1 MGFLCFGDSGDAVD
15 KQREEAQRL
24 KEKDRARIN
33 REIEKDIKRARE
45 HRKKEHRI
53 LLLGCGQAGKSTFI
67 KQMRIIHSEGYQ
79 DEEKNQMKLDIASNI
94 AMSISVLIENS
105 LFEATPQTKEDTD
118 IQEAVER
125 INTAFE
131 STYNPNSGLLE
142 PEPSVVLSLA
152 DDITL
157 LWKSTPIQ
165 NAYANRHNFQ
175 LIDCARYFLNK
186 VHEIMSPEYVPT
198 NDDITQTR
206 VKTEGI
212 IEHEFQIA
220 GNGPARGK
228 IIMIDVGGQ
237 RNERRKWI
245 HCFEDVMLLMF
256 LTAVSEFDQV
266 CEEDEVTNRMRESLH
281 LFETVLDYVYFQ
293 NTNVILFLNKKDV
306 LEEKLAAGKKISQ
319 YFEEFPGP
327 DGDYDAAIEF
337 FKTEFLAKNDDA
349 DDGDRQIFVH
359 ETCATDEQN
368 IRVVDTVVQATILDE
383 ILRNAV

>member
-1 MGFLCFGDSGDAVD
+1 M
-15 KQREEAQRL
+15 
-24 KEKDRARIN
+24 
-33 REIEKDIKRARE
+33 
-45 HRKKEHRI
+45 
-53 LLLGCGQAGKSTFI
+53 LLGCGQAGKSTFI

-228 IIMIDVGGQ
+228 IIMVSLTG
-237 RNERRKWI
+237 
-245 HCFEDVMLLMF
+245 MLF
-256 LTAVSEFDQV
+256 T
-266 CEEDEVTNRMRESLH
+266 
-281 LFETVLDYVYFQ
+281 
-293 NTNVILFLNKKDV
+293 I
-306 LEEKLAAGKKISQ
+306 IST
-319 YFEEFPGP
+319 Y
-327 DGDYDAAIEF
+327 Y
-337 FKTEFLAKNDDA
+337 L
-349 DDGDRQIFVH
+349 
-359 ETCATDEQN
+359 
-368 IRVVDTVVQATILDE
+368 LYM
-383 ILRNAV
+383 